1 MISFK
6 NFVNEI
12 HNAVQEANESLLRK
26 NDGLIDDYFT
36 PTKGDQNVLSNLD
49 NAIKASENVTS
60 KGGTATTED
69 IKRASDA
76 LQKAKDA
83 LLGLSTKSVDELQ
96 DFGNLSPKVV
106 TVEYPYMNDKGES
119 STTEVQVPLLTLVPM
134 SMSHIE
140 RATLKANFDIEVV
153 NDNIELNFTNREKPQ
168 GKRSR
173 VTRGQLEITIAPTET
188 ADGLAQLIEG
198 YERVL
203 KSQIPH

>member
-1 MISFK
+1 
-6 NFVNEI
+6 
-12 HNAVQEANESLLRK
+12 
-26 NDGLIDDYFT
+26 
-36 PTKGDQNVLSNLD
+36 
-49 NAIKASENVTS
+49 
-60 KGGTATTED
+60 
-69 IKRASDA
+69 
-76 LQKAKDA
+76 
-83 LLGLSTKSVDELQ
+83 
-96 DFGNLSPKVV
+96 
-106 TVEYPYMNDKGES
+106 MNDKGES